1 MGPSSVSRS
10 EDINQLLQVK
20 EAVDVLMANAQ
31 LTLDDSVVELRNKLL
46 ATESKQA
53 SATLLRFYQSNRS
66 RQQDSS
72 EEFGSTLRQ
81 IAQDCLTINNSRIGL
96 LRGSL
101 SPLSI
106 GKDIPTPSGV
116 ADFYDRM
123 QETKKKV
130 EALIATA

>member
-10 EDINQLLQVK
+10 EDINQLLHVK
-20 EAVDVLMANAQ
+20 DAVDVLMASSQ
-31 LTLDDSVVELRNKLL
+31 LTLDESVVELRKKLL

-66 RQQDSS
+66 RQEDSS

-96 LRGSL
+96 LRGPL
-101 SPLSI
+101 SPLSVD
-106 GKDIPTPSGV
+106 KDIPVPSGV

-123 QETKKKV
+123 YETKTRV
-130 EALIATA
+130 ESLIATT